1 MAEED
6 TPKRVH
12 AQTDEGEDTPPMVVP
27 SHAPLPPPP
36 DVTYTRP
43 SLDRR
48 QSSTTRPSPMSG
60 SKSGLKSDET
70 NPQTQLSQGVQGYGL
85 AITAA
90 ITLAVTL
97 LAFVALGQWLDHRY
111 NPGGTPWFTIVGL
124 LLGVTGGFFNM
135 IRLLTGP
142 SRKIRKK

>member
-6 TPKRVH
+6 TPKRV
-12 AQTDEGEDTPPMVVP
+12 DEDDETPRIAVP

-43 SLDRR
+43 TLER
-48 QSSTTRPSPMSG
+48 QAPKSSP
-60 SKSGLKSDET
+60 L
-70 NPQTQLSQGVQGYGL
+70 TQAQQSHLSQGVQGYGL

-97 LAFVALGQWLDHRY
+97 LAFVALGQWLDHRF
-111 NPGGTPWFTIVGL
+111 NASGTPWFTIVGL
-124 LLGVTGGFFNM
+124 LIGVAGGFFNM
-135 IRLLTGP
+135 IRLLTGAT
-142 SRKIRKK
+142 RKK

>member
-6 TPKRVH
+6 TPNRDS
-12 AQTDEGEDTPPMVVP
+12 TDEETPRIAVP

-36 DVTYTRP
+36 EVSYTRP
-43 SLDRR
+43 VSK
-48 QSSTTRPSPMSG
+48 QPPRPAPLTESQQ
-60 SKSGLKSDET
+60 T
-70 NPQTQLSQGVQGYGL
+70 NLSQGVQGYGL

-111 NPGGTPWFTIVGL
+111 NAGGTPWFTIVGL
-124 LLGVTGGFFNM
+124 LIGVVGGFFNM

-142 SRKIRKK
+142 SRK